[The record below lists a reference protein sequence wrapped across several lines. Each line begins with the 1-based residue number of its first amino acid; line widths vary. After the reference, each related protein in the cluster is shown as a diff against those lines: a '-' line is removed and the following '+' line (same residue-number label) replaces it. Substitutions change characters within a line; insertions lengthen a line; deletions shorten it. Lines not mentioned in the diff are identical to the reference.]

1 MVNTAIEECHFQRS
15 DEWAPRLSTLNAA
28 VASDYSSA
36 SIEPVP
42 CTQTYCPSHSHAPP
56 FSPSQLHLDR
66 AQLTSRNYADNKI
79 EENITAEIMMTCL
92 TETRESYDEN
102 IVVELKSDG
111 SGGDNEVEDNVG
123 RIEGWIQQWTKD
135 REEGVH

>member
-1 MVNTAIEECHFQRS
+1 MHP
-15 DEWAPRLSTLNAA
+15 D
-28 VASDYSSA
+28 
-36 SIEPVP
+36 
-42 CTQTYCPSHSHAPP
+42 QTYRPSHSHAPP